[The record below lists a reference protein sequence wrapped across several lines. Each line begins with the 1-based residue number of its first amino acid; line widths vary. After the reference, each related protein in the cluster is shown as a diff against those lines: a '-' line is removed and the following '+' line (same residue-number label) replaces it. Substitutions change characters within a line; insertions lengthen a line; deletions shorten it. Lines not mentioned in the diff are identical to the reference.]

1 MYEYPIRVVQ
11 DENGGGRTLIPDS
24 DIDYG
29 NMASTTRD
37 NRAEG
42 VGFIYED
49 DGRITARDLETGVAS
64 YGEIKAEALV
74 MLAEALSLHTGE
86 GEPVSDEILREFGL
100 DPENTGDES
109 LPEFMQ

>member
-1 MYEYPIRVVQ
+1 MVE
-11 DENGGGRTLIPDS
+11 
-24 DIDYG
+24 
-29 NMASTTRD
+29 
-37 NRAEG
+37 
-42 VGFIYED
+42 FIYED

-74 MLAEALSLHTGE
+74 MLAEALSLHTAE